1 MTDTAP
7 IRLKL
12 RSAAAEFD
20 YEGGE
25 ALLQDLLPRLLSTL
39 AEASPA
45 AANQRLK
52 ADLLEDVA
60 QLEQELAGLV
70 GAHERLTQLNAELAA
85 LHDKT
90 GQGVAQFAQTAAR
103 ALDRP
108 AAVRKALQ
116 QLQEMQMSFN
126 QQYLQLQ
133 QQMQDESRRFTL
145 LSNIMK
151 TKHDT
156 VKNSIS
162 NIR

>member
-12 RSAAAEFD
+12 RLAAAEFE

-25 ALLQDLLPRLLSTL
+25 AFLQDLLPRLLSTL

-52 ADLLEDVA
+52 ADLLADVA
-60 QLEQELAGLV
+60 QLEQGLAELV
-70 GAHERLTQLNAELAA
+70 GLHARLSQLEAELAA
-85 LHDKT
+85 VHDQT

-108 AAVRKALQ
+108 AALRKAIK

-126 QQYLQLQ
+126 VQYLQLQ

-145 LSNIMK
+145 VSNIMK

-156 VKNSIS
+156 AKNSIS